1 MMPWWGYIILIA
13 VCIGIVAVMAMILSD
28 TDDVLE
34 PKNGDSRKK

>member
-13 VCIGIVAVMAMILSD
+13 FCIGIVAVMAMILSD

-34 PKNGDSRKK
+34 SKKGDKK

>member
-1 MMPWWGYIILIA
+1 MPWWGYIILI
-13 VCIGIVAVMAMILSD
+13 VFCIGVVAVMEMILSD